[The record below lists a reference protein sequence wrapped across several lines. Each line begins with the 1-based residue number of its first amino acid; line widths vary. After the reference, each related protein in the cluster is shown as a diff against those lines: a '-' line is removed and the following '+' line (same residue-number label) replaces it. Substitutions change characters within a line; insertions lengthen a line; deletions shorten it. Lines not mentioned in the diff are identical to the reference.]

1 METTN
6 NMEIN
11 NSSNN
16 SIIDSD
22 MIKNNINTVV
32 DNKSAW
38 SKFGVSGEVLLNRKV
53 ESIPCIIEPL
63 FQKVGLAC
71 IAGSSDTGKSS
82 FLRNLCMNVVAGKKD
97 FLGFGIN
104 AIHRR
109 AIYTS
114 SEDDENAINFLIHK
128 QNMDMEIEPSTLK
141 ELVFVFDT
149 DNLLDKLDRMMTEK
163 AVDLVCIDAFG
174 DLYHGSMN
182 DSAQVRTFLNQ
193 YSQLAQKH
201 QCLILFL
208 HHCGKR
214 TEDGTP
220 SKNNLLG
227 AQGFEAKMRIV
238 TELRNDKIEANT
250 KHLCILKGNYLP
262 QDTKNESFKLR
273 FTENMVYEN
282 TGERIA
288 FENLKKTDN
297 DEKEKF
303 KKAKELSEDENLTLE
318 EIAPLIGLT
327 DKSNVSKLFKK
338 FGYKP
343 ERKTKKK

>member
-1 METTN
+1 M
-6 NMEIN
+6 IN
-11 NSSNN
+11 NNVN
-16 SIIDSD
+16 
-22 MIKNNINTVV
+22 MVEANTSV
-32 DNKSAW
+32 W

-82 FLRNLCMNVVAGKKD
+82 FLRNLCMNVVAGRKD
-97 FLGFGIN
+97 FLGFSIN

-109 AIYTS
+109 AIYTA

-128 QNMDMEIEPSTLK
+128 QNLDMEIEPSTLK

-149 DNLLDKLDRMMTEK
+149 ENLLDKLDRMMTEK
-163 AVDLVCIDAFG
+163 PVDLVCIDAFG
-174 DLYHGSMN
+174 DLYDGSMN

-193 YSQLAQKH
+193 YFLLAQKH

-220 SKNNLLG
+220 NKNNLLG
-227 AQGFEAKMRIV
+227 SQGFEAKMRIV
-238 TELRNDKIEANT
+238 MELRNDKVEANM
-250 KHLCILKGNYLP
+250 KHLCIVKGNYLP
-262 QDTKNESFKLR
+262 QDTKNESFKLK

-303 KKAKELSEDENLTLE
+303 KKAKELYEQGQLTLE
-318 EIAPLIGLT
+318 KIAPLIGLSN
-327 DKSNVSKLFKK
+327 KGNVSRLFTK

-343 ERKTKKK
+343 ERKTKDK